1 MAAETITHENEAP
14 TLDAL
19 LERVGHDEIA
29 ARALTDEAYWK
40 EFAANIEAAI
50 ECTPSTVQTDAQ
62 RDAIRSAAHK
72 VARIKGSIDKRGLAL
87 TKDLREQVTAMNK
100 RRDARTEHL
109 DAAKERVRKPLTEWE
124 NAEETRKAER
134 DALTERLNAAA
145 VVTIDMT
152 ADAIAARLTEI
163 EALTISDNLF
173 QGPELEQLR
182 QTRERTLT
190 TLKNAHQMAR
200 EREEREAEHAKLKAD
215 AERRQRE
222 EDERQRKVE
231 ADERQRQAPT
241 LDALLEWFGDHDIA
255 ERALTDEAP
264 MIPAK
269 AADPAPALDRVDPLT
284 ETTGDL
290 LAVADRAGLPLSPG
304 LARKLA
310 GACAEG
316 RIRNIRWEG

>member
-72 VARIKGSIDKRGLAL
+72 VARIKGLIDKRGLAL

-231 ADERQRQAPT
+231 ADERQRQAQANAPRY
-241 LDALLEWFGDHDIA
+241 A
-255 ERALTDEAP
+255 DEAP

-269 AADPAPALDRVDPLT
+269 AADPAPASDRVDPLT
-284 ETTGDL
+284 ETTRDL
-290 LAVADRAGLPLSPG
+290 LAVADRFGFPISRG
-304 LARKLA
+304 LARQLVF
-310 GACAEG
+310 ACADG
-316 RIRNIRWEG
+316 GIRNIRWEG